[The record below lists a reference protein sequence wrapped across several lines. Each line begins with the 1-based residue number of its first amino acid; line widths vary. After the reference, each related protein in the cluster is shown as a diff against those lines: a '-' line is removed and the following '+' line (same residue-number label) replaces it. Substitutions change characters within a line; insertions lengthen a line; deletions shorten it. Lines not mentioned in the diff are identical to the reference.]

1 MSRGPT
7 RGIGRRLIA
16 PPGRSVGLRGWKA
29 RLRCAWRR
37 RCAWSGASPLLA
49 KSIARRNPA
58 LSHAVMVAAA
68 AGAPRRHEAV
78 VVGKAAVVAAAVA
91 AAAAVAG
98 VGVGGGEAHLRVG

>member
-1 MSRGPT
+1 MGRGLMSRGPT

-58 LSHAVMVAAA
+58 LRHAVMVAAA
-68 AGAPRRHEAV
+68 GRAPRRHEAV
-78 VVGKAAVVAAAVA
+78 VVAVKAAAAAAAVVAAE
-91 AAAAVAG
+91 AAVVG
-98 VGVGGGEAHLRVG
+98 VGVGG